1 MKKNIRILVLLTLV
15 SSITAL
21 GQTREQEKQLINLLT
36 HPEHAQG
43 EMAGLVTHT
52 SAMLQSRLT
61 LTNWQFDNDFIG
73 CHGWGRFMVYSKNVN
88 DAIYTEWHEAIADND
103 YIIKIVLKDLEPNTR
118 YFYRLQYGR
127 DQSNYRTGQLCE
139 FKTHAGAQI
148 SAGTSFAVTT
158 GMNYDRFYNDNKPQ
172 IRFRG
177 VEKELGY
184 PAAESVTKLLPDFF
198 VGTGDNVYYD
208 SNFMPIGQGVD
219 AASMRN
225 YFHLQFGQPRMVE
238 MLSKM
243 SSYWEKDDHDYRF
256 NDSDTTGDRPPS
268 HQLGIKIHKEQLP
281 VCDPAEKNAVTYG
294 TYRLSKEAQI
304 WILEGRDYR
313 SPNRDSDGPEKTIW
327 GETQKNWLK
336 NTILE
341 SDATF
346 RFIISPTPMIGPD
359 DAYKSDNHVN
369 QKGFRYER
377 DEFFQWLKQNNIP
390 INSLVFITGDR
401 HWQYHS
407 VDAKYAY
414 NEFSTGPFVDA
425 NSRLGRNPGDP
436 KSTDPE
442 AKLVIQPYTSIIPSG
457 GFLYVKVEPAGNSWE
472 TARATFEMRD
482 ENGVILYST
491 YIDASIPPGN

>member
-1 MKKNIRILVLLTLV
+1 
-15 SSITAL
+15 
-21 GQTREQEKQLINLLT
+21 
-36 HPEHAQG
+36 
-43 EMAGLVTHT
+43 
-52 SAMLQSRLT
+52 
-61 LTNWQFDNDFIG
+61 
-73 CHGWGRFMVYSKNVN
+73 MVYSRDVN
-88 DAIYTEWHEAIADND
+88 NALYTEWKEAIPEND
-103 YIIKIVLKDLEPNTR
+103 YIIKIVIKDLEPDTR

-139 FKTHAGAQI
+139 FKTLAGANI
-148 SAGTSFAVTT
+148 SAVSSFVVTT
-158 GMNYDRFYNDNKPQ
+158 GMNYDKFYNEPQ
-172 IRFRG
+172 RRYRG

-184 PAAESVTKLLPDFF
+184 PAAESVTRLLPDFF

-208 SNFMPIGQGVD
+208 SNFMPMGQGVD
-219 AASMRN
+219 AETMRN

-238 MLSKM
+238 MFSKM

-256 NDSDTTGDRPPS
+256 NDADTTGARLPS

-281 VCDPAEKNAVTYG
+281 VSKPEDENALTYG
-294 TYRLSKEAQI
+294 TYRISKEAQI

-313 SPNRDSDGPEKTIW
+313 SPNSDADGPEKTIW
-327 GETQKNWLK
+327 GETQKIWLK

-377 DEFFQWLKQNNIP
+377 DEFFKWLKENNIP

-407 VDAKYAY
+407 IDAKYA
-414 NEFSTGPFVDA
+414 
-425 NSRLGRNPGDP
+425 L
-436 KSTDPE
+436 
-442 AKLVIQPYTSIIPSG
+442 
-457 GFLYVKVEPAGNSWE
+457 
-472 TARATFEMRD
+472 
-482 ENGVILYST
+482 
-491 YIDASIPPGN
+491 

>member
-1 MKKNIRILVLLTLV
+1 MKQIITVLLIL
-15 SSITAL
+15 IIAAGTAAQ
-21 GQTREQEKQLINLLT
+21 GPTKKQEQQLLDLLT

-43 EMAGLVTHT
+43 EMAGLVTPT

-61 LTNWQFDNDFIG
+61 LTNWQFNNDYIG
-73 CHGWGRFMVYSKNVN
+73 SHGWARFMVYSRDVN
-88 DAIYTEWHEAIADND
+88 NALYTEWKEAIPEND
-103 YIIKIVLKDLEPNTR
+103 YIIKIEIKDLEPDTR

-139 FKTHAGAQI
+139 FKTLAGANI
-148 SAGTSFAVTT
+148 SAVSSFVVTT
-158 GMNYDRFYNDNKPQ
+158 GMNYDKFYNEPQ
-172 IRFRG
+172 RRYRG

-184 PAAESVTKLLPDFF
+184 PAAESVTRLLPDFF

-208 SNFMPIGQGVD
+208 SNFMPMGQGVD
-219 AASMRN
+219 AETMRN

-238 MLSKM
+238 MFSKM

-256 NDSDTTGDRPPS
+256 NDADTTGARLPS

-281 VCDPAEKNAVTYG
+281 VSKPEDENALTYG
-294 TYRLSKEAQI
+294 TYRISKEAQI

-313 SPNRDSDGPEKTIW
+313 SPNSDADGPEKTIW

-377 DEFFQWLKQNNIP
+377 DEFFKWLKENKIP

-407 VDAKYAY
+407 IDAKYAY
-414 NEFSTGPFVDA
+414 SEFSTGPFVDA

-442 AKLVIQPYTSIIPSG
+442 ANLVIQAYTSNTPSG
-457 GFLYVKVEPAGNSWE
+457 GFLYVKVEPEGNPWE

-482 ENGVILYST
+482 EKGVILYST
-491 YIDASIPPGN
+491 FIDASLPPEK

>member
-1 MKKNIRILVLLTLV
+1 MKKNTTALFVLILMAST
-15 SSITAL
+15 TAL
-21 GQTREQEKQLINLLT
+21 GQTREQEKQLLNLLT

-43 EMAGLVTHT
+43 EMAGLVTPT

-61 LTNWQFDNDFIG
+61 LTNWQFDNDYIG
-73 CHGWGRFMVYSKNVN
+73 CQGWGRFMVYTN
-88 DAIYTEWHEAIADND
+88 DVDSAIYTEWHEAIPEDD
-103 YIIKIVLKDLEPNTR
+103 YIIKIMLKDLEPNTR
-118 YFYRLQYGR
+118 YSYRLQYGR
-127 DQSNYRTGQLCE
+127 DQSNYRTGQICE
-139 FKTHAGAQI
+139 FKTHAGADI

-158 GMNYDRFYNDNKPQ
+158 GMNYDKFYNHPQ
-172 IRFRG
+172 KRFRG

-208 SNFMPIGQGVD
+208 SNFMPMGQGVD
-219 AASMRN
+219 PKTMRN

-238 MLSKM
+238 MFSKM
-243 SSYWEKDDHDYRF
+243 SSYWEKDDHDYRY
-256 NDSDTTGDRPPS
+256 NDSDTTGERSPS

-281 VCDPAEKNAVTYG
+281 VSNPEDENAVTYG
-294 TYRLSKEAQI
+294 TYRVSKEAQI

-313 SPNRDSDGPEKTIW
+313 SPNRNADGPEKTIW

-341 SDATF
+341 SDAAF

-369 QKGFRYER
+369 QKGFRHER
-377 DEFFQWLKQNNIP
+377 DEFFQWMKENNIP
-390 INSLVFITGDR
+390 VNSLVFITGDR

-407 VDAKYAY
+407 IDAEYGY

-436 KSTDPE
+436 KSTDPK
-442 AKLVIQPYTSIIPSG
+442 ANLVIQPYTSNTPSG
-457 GFLYVKVEPAGNSWE
+457 GFLYVKVEPEGNPWKK
-472 TARATFEMRD
+472 ARATFEMRD
-482 ENGVILYST
+482 ENGVILYSS
-491 YIDASIPPGN
+491 YIDATVSQGK